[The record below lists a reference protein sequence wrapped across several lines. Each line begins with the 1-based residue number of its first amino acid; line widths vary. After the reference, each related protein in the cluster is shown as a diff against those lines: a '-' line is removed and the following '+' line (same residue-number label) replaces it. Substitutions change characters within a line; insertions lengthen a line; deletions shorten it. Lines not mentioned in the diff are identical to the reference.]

1 MTKPLT
7 FLTVLLLCSVNLLA
21 ERNINLKKNVE
32 VSGHLV
38 LLKDLLIDSSELSD
52 KEKNLVILKSP
63 QRGFKNYRPI
73 DVAFA
78 MQNHA
83 SLLDLVIV
91 DPPSFVKLIR
101 IKDVN
106 FVEKVKTEL
115 AKSLKQEDP
124 WKRFTIEVDFTPDDI
139 NKINEM
145 SGADFKL
152 ISQIPSD
159 DLGSVKLSV
168 KFTEKEKNR
177 GTVTLEPVI
186 RRKIFSI
193 TLKSDVN
200 KGDVLRKDDLVVAQV
215 WVDGQEDRYASN
227 FKECVGYE
235 LSRNMIAGS
244 RVPKPYLVEPVYV
257 RKGEIIK
264 VYVETA
270 AMRVGIHAKALSDG
284 RRGETIRAKNTK
296 SGKNLDVIMTGLQ
309 TAVVK

>member
-7 FLTVLLLCSVNLLA
+7 YLIVLLLSSVNLLA
-21 ERNINLKKNVE
+21 ERNLNLKKNVE

-38 LLKDLLIDSSELSD
+38 LLKDLVIDAATLTD
-52 KEKNLVILKSP
+52 NEKNLVILKSP
-63 QRGFKNYRPI
+63 QRGFKNYRPVDI
-73 DVAFA
+73 AYE
-78 MQNHA
+78 MQNHPSLMDI
-83 SLLDLVIV
+83 SLLA
-91 DPPSFVKLIR
+91 PPFVKIIR
-101 IKDVN
+101 VKDVH
-106 FVEKVKTEL
+106 FVEKVKTYLVKE
-115 AKSLKQEDP
+115 LKQQDP

-139 NKINEM
+139 NKINDI
-145 SGADFKL
+145 SGADCEL

-177 GTVTLEPVI
+177 GTITLEPVI

-193 TLKSDVN
+193 TLKGDVN
-200 KGDVLRKDDLVVAQV
+200 KGQILRKDDLVVAQV

-227 FKECVGYE
+227 FQDCVGYE

-244 RVPKPYLVEPVYV
+244 RVPKPYLIEPVYV

>member
-7 FLTVLLLCSVNLLA
+7 YIIVLLLSTVNLLA
-21 ERNINLKKNVE
+21 ERNLNLKKNVE

-38 LLKDLLIDSSELSD
+38 LLKDLVIDTASLTD
-52 KEKNLVILKSP
+52 NEKNLVILKSP
-63 QRGFKNYRPI
+63 QRGFKNYRPVDI
-73 DVAFA
+73 AYE
-78 MQNHA
+78 MQNHPSLMDI
-83 SLLDLVIV
+83 SLLA
-91 DPPSFVKLIR
+91 PPFVKIIR
-101 IKDVN
+101 VKDVH
-106 FVEKVKTEL
+106 FVEKVKTYLVKE
-115 AKSLKQEDP
+115 LKQQDP

-139 NKINEM
+139 NKINDM
-145 SGADFKL
+145 SGADCKL

-177 GTVTLEPVI
+177 GTITLEPVI

-193 TLKSDVN
+193 TLKGDVN
-200 KGDVLRKDDLVVAQV
+200 KGQILRKDDLVVAQV

-227 FKECVGYE
+227 FQDCVGYE

-244 RVPKPYLVEPVYV
+244 RVPKPYLIEPVYV